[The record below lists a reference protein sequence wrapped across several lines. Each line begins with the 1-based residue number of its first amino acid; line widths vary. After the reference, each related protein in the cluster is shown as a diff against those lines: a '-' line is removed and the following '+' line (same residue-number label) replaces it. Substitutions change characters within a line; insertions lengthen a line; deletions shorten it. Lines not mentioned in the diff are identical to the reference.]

1 MDKLS
6 SFKAIKSIIKYELK
20 WDLRKMKIYI
30 SISIVTALSLLV
42 TIYMG
47 SIVHIVNKGNYW
59 LNSLTFLSSSIFLFL
74 MGAPVTMNAISGE
87 FESGTII
94 PLLSKPVSRTE
105 VYFGKAIASFLI
117 ILMEMILLGIILA
130 VVSSIIM
137 GPQNDLYQLG
147 IYVLTLAASTMV
159 YASFTMML
167 SALTKNSLASILG
180 AFGVMFGIMIGISI
194 YELVYSPQTWFITLP
209 FIGTDS
215 FTNTTISAFK
225 NPNALYVLSLERT
238 RNSTILS
245 NITNLQASLISFGF
259 TIVYIFLF
267 LIIGWIVFKKSDI
280 KE

>member
-147 IYVLTLAASTMV
+147 IYVLTLAASTM
-159 YASFTMML
+159 
-167 SALTKNSLASILG
+167 
-180 AFGVMFGIMIGISI
+180 
-194 YELVYSPQTWFITLP
+194 
-209 FIGTDS
+209 
-215 FTNTTISAFK
+215 
-225 NPNALYVLSLERT
+225 
-238 RNSTILS
+238 
-245 NITNLQASLISFGF
+245 
-259 TIVYIFLF
+259 
-267 LIIGWIVFKKSDI
+267 
-280 KE
+280 